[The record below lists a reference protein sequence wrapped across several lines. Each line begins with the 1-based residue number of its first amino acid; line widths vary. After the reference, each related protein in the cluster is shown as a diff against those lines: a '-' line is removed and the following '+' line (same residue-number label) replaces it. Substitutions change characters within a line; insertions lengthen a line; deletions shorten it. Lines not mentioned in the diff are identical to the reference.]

1 MIFPET
7 ARPGLA
13 VRKRWT
19 LILPG
24 SSFGSVSQTIPFF
37 LIIFLH
43 IYFIQHIKR
52 AAHVDGS
59 AIYAFCKSM
68 PEMEAHDALFQK
80 IRPLI
85 MANSRA
91 AATMMQAIL

>member
-13 VRKRWT
+13 VRKRRM

-37 LIIFLH
+37 LILF
-43 IYFIQHIKR
+43 IYVSTSHRKYKEPPMWTAQPYKFFVNLCLRWEIMMR
-52 AAHVDGS
+52 C
-59 AIYAFCKSM
+59 FRKS
-68 PEMEAHDALFQK
+68 D
-80 IRPLI
+80 R
-85 MANSRA
+85 
-91 AATMMQAIL
+91 